1 MTVQLG
7 PAVPGPA
14 FRGPASTPSVRRRV
28 PGGQLL
34 AAIALCCTLSACGFA
49 LRGTTELPFH
59 SIHINLPANSQFGA
73 QMRRQIRA
81 ASPTT
86 AVIEDASQA
95 EARLQV
101 LENSRSRTEVAL
113 NAQGRVQEYEL
124 QLRLTFQVI
133 DAQANIL
140 VPPTTLTAVR
150 TLPYDDNV
158 AQAKESEA
166 EALYQSMQS
175 GLAQRILHQLNAA
188 NTRAAAERAEAERSK
203 PLPPVQ

>member
-1 MTVQLG
+1 MTAQRG
-7 PAVPGPA
+7 PAV
-14 FRGPASTPSVRRRV
+14 SSSVRL
-28 PGGQLL
+28 PFSGGQFL
-34 AAIALCCTLSACGFA
+34 AVIVLCCTLSACGFA
-49 LRGTTELPFH
+49 LRGTTELPFS

-86 AVIEDASQA
+86 AVVEDAGTA
-95 EARLQV
+95 EARLQI

-140 VPPTTLTAVR
+140 VPPTTLTAIR
-150 TLPYDDNV
+150 MLPYDDNV

-175 GLAQRILHQLNAA
+175 GLAQRILLQLNAA
-188 NTRAAAERAEAERSK
+188 NTRAAAERAAEERSK
-203 PLPPVQ
+203 PLTPVQ

>member
-1 MTVQLG
+1 MIAQRGL
-7 PAVPGPA
+7 AVPSSA
-14 FRGPASTPSVRRRV
+14 RLSF
-28 PGGQLL
+28 PGGQFL
-34 AAIALCCTLSACGFA
+34 AVIVLCCMLSACGFA
-49 LRGTTELPFH
+49 LRGTTDLPFD

-86 AVIEDASQA
+86 AVLEDASRA

-101 LENSRSRTEVAL
+101 LENSRSRSEVAL

-124 QLRLTFQVI
+124 HLRLTFQVI

-188 NTRAAAERAEAERSK
+188 NTRAAAERAGQERSR
-203 PLPPVQ
+203 PLVPVQ

>member
-1 MTVQLG
+1 MIAQHG
-7 PAVPGPA
+7 PAVPS
-14 FRGPASTPSVRRRV
+14 FTRLSF

-34 AAIALCCTLSACGFA
+34 AVLVLCCMLSACGFA
-49 LRGTTELPFH
+49 LRGTTELPFN

-86 AVIEDASQA
+86 AVVEEASQA
-95 EARLQV
+95 EARLQI

-133 DAQANIL
+133 DAQTNIL

-166 EALYQSMQS
+166 QALYQSMQS

-188 NTRAAAERAEAERSK
+188 NTRAAAERAEQERSQ
-203 PLPPVQ
+203 PLAPVQ

>member
-1 MTVQLG
+1 MIAQHG
-7 PAVPGPA
+7 PAVPS
-14 FRGPASTPSVRRRV
+14 FTRLSF

-34 AAIALCCTLSACGFA
+34 AVLVLCCMLSACGFA
-49 LRGTTELPFH
+49 LRGTTELPFD

-86 AVIEDASQA
+86 AVVEEASQA
-95 EARLQV
+95 EARLQI

-166 EALYQSMQS
+166 QALYQSMQS

-188 NTRAAAERAEAERSK
+188 NTRAAAERAEQERSQ
-203 PLPPVQ
+203 PLAPVQ

>member
-1 MTVQLG
+1 MTAQHG
-7 PAVPGPA
+7 PTVPSSA
-14 FRGPASTPSVRRRV
+14 RLSF

-34 AAIALCCTLSACGFA
+34 AVLVLCCMLSACGFA
-49 LRGTTELPFH
+49 LRGTTELPFD
-59 SIHINLPANSQFGA
+59 SIHINLPANSQFGS

-86 AVIEDASQA
+86 EVVEDASRA
-95 EARLQV
+95 EARLQI

-124 QLRLTFQVI
+124 QLLLTFQVI

-150 TLPYDDNV
+150 TLPYDESV

-188 NTRAAAERAEAERSK
+188 NTRAAAERAEQERSK
-203 PLPPVQ
+203 PLAPVQ